1 MGATVAPTITPVEIL
16 REENEQLADVEVADP
31 EIPDEEVE
39 DSLWIEEDVEI
50 ELDEFLPPLYPDCQL
65 EPVSCG
71 SARKSDSQKDSRTSA
86 TLLKKPVDTSE
97 ASSIS
102 AELGGCQSTE
112 RDRRAEAIG
121 CIRETRVQDKSTAA
135 AWRVR
140 ELVSGAMEESRGN
153 SREPDEYQALRS
165 AGVVAF
171 FVTSL
176 LRLFSRNLVTLI
188 PFREIRQVIHLMLNI
203 TWHVQPFPSAT
214 TTTIAPAQGI
224 GGIAGNVRR
233 HPRQSFHHR
242 VWQGHFSGKR
252 LFWYSMACVMHGLG
266 QTRRE
271 AQRTG
276 TGRVDILLCITSH
289 RVAAGDSVVPQRLGN
304 GTRRG
309 SVFYSA

>member
-121 CIRETRVQDKSTAA
+121 CIRETRVQDKIHYAGSLVNIEEKWMPRSCGAHQCFKL
-135 AWRVR
+135 RR
-140 ELVSGAMEESRGN
+140 QCPEL
-153 SREPDEYQALRS
+153 YH
-165 AGVVAF
+165 
-171 FVTSL
+171 TK
-176 LRLFSRNLVTLI
+176 
-188 PFREIRQVIHLMLNI
+188 
-203 TWHVQPFPSAT
+203 W
-214 TTTIAPAQGI
+214 
-224 GGIAGNVRR
+224 
-233 HPRQSFHHR
+233 
-242 VWQGHFSGKR
+242 
-252 LFWYSMACVMHGLG
+252 
-266 QTRRE
+266 
-271 AQRTG
+271 
-276 TGRVDILLCITSH
+276 
-289 RVAAGDSVVPQRLGN
+289 
-304 GTRRG
+304 
-309 SVFYSA
+309 